1 MSDDEDDKPTD
12 VLDINALKEEMEKKK
27 DEMSEIASELSFGAT
42 TKDDDSSSNTSA
54 EDLEA
59 LIEDETEE
67 EQQQNR
73 PVILFD
79 FNSDFFAKNVSKL
92 PQEFDFKVV
101 SELKDLN
108 ILMQAEGEKVVIFN
122 YNAAAKA
129 VNQLTVQIKAK
140 FPNVKTI
147 IMAKNLSDE
156 KAQQHKN
163 TKSGAHGYLSIPFK
177 KNLFIEVV
185 KKV

>member
-1 MSDDEDDKPTD
+1 MSDEEDDKPTV

-27 DEMSEIASELSFGAT
+27 DELDDIASELSFGASE
-42 TKDDDSSSNTSA
+42 DDTPID
-54 EDLEA
+54 ELES
-59 LIEDETEE
+59 LIEDDE
-67 EQQQNR
+67 EQAPR
-73 PVILFD
+73 VVLLFD
-79 FNSDFFAKNVSKL
+79 FNSDFFSKNVSKL
-92 PQEFDFKVV
+92 PQEFDFKVI

-108 ILMQAEGEKVVIFN
+108 SQMQQEGDKVVIFN

-140 FPNVKTI
+140 FPHVKTV
-147 IMAKNLSDE
+147 IMAKNLSDD
-156 KAQQHKN
+156 KAQAHQK

-177 KNLFIEVV
+177 KDKFIDVV